1 MLVNQGLNA
10 GYLLVQLISLAILI
24 AWIVLLVM
32 CLVRLRAATLSSASK
47 AIWALILAAIPILGA
62 VAYLIVKPTE

>member
-1 MLVNQGLNA
+1 MIVNQGFNA

-32 CLVRLRAATLSSASK
+32 CLVRLRAATLSSTSK
-47 AIWALILAAIPILGA
+47 AIWVLILAGVPILGA

>member
-1 MLVNQGLNA
+1 MIVNQGLNV
-10 GYLLVQLISLAILI
+10 GYLLVQLIGLAILI

-32 CLVRLRAATLSSASK
+32 CLVRLRTTTLSSTSK
-47 AIWALILAAIPILGA
+47 ALWVLILVAIPILGA

>member
-1 MLVNQGLNA
+1 MIVNQGLNA
-10 GYLLVQLISLAILI
+10 GYLLVQLISLAIVV

-32 CLVRLRAATLSSASK
+32 CLVRLRATNLSSTTK
-47 AIWALILAAIPILGA
+47 AIWVLILAAIPVLGA